1 MAFCI
6 VTIVPL
12 QNSVADKHQ
21 RSDTTTFH
29 FLDAHPTLALQ
40 GRGTSPWPRRT
51 VRRSPQWPILSS
63 MDMDSSKTKETHMLA
78 QWHRG
83 EKKNHAHHARLWRHT
98 ILLEGNG
105 LQHPELL
112 LDGLT

>member
-63 MDMDSSKTKETHMLA
+63 LDCRPPATHSTAPL
-78 QWHRG
+78 G
-83 EKKNHAHHARLWRHT
+83 K
-98 ILLEGNG
+98 
-105 LQHPELL
+105 PS
-112 LDGLT
+112 DGRRRTLSGRRI